1 MSNRQIEIETTDR
14 IEELRYEPVSP
25 KYRAVQRASAT
36 ITYATLAA
44 LALLFAACRQSMV
57 VCRSR
62 GCDSCVVDCQSRNT
76 Q

>member
-36 ITYATLAA
+36 ITYATLAD
-44 LALLFAACRQSMV
+44 RKSV
-57 VCRSR
+57 V
-62 GCDSCVVDCQSRNT
+62 
-76 Q
+76 